1 MATIIEMPKLSDTMS
16 VGTVVKWHKKQ
27 GDKISNGDV
36 LAEIETDKATMELE
50 SFDDGTLL
58 KIFVGEGKE
67 VPIGSPLAAV
77 GEEGES
83 VDEPSPSSAEPA
95 NQVTAEDDV
104 AEEDEDK
111 LEEDD
116 TPTEKE
122 SSVDGEKSL
131 TAEEKEGGMGEPSF
145 EEPANQVAEGDVAEE
160 DENGPILS
168 ERILASPLAKKIA
181 VAENLDLSKLTGTGP
196 SGRITKK
203 DVLSFLQD
211 PAETPTPDPVS
222 GTKEKVVSERIEAR
236 SNGYLKEQ
244 SVPVSKMRSI
254 IASRLLESKNTIPH
268 FYLQK
273 EINSQPLRLAR
284 EAINE
289 RLSDRCAADEKPLK
303 LTLNDLILKAC
314 AETIKWVPDINTSW
328 GENQILFHGN
338 VHLAF
343 GVAIDGGLVTPVIRN
358 AESLDLTTLSLEA
371 KSLIG
376 KARGKKLTPEEMTG
390 STFTVTNLGMLGIDF
405 FSGIINPPNA
415 AILSIGASVKK
426 PVLDSSGNLQAG
438 ETMTLGLSC
447 DHRLVDGVAGA
458 RFLKLLGETL
468 ERPASLLV

>member
-16 VGTVVKWHKKQ
+16 VGTVVKWHKKT

-50 SFDDGTLL
+50 SFDDGILL

-83 VDEPSPSSAEPA
+83 VEMPSSVEPA
-95 NQVTAEDDV
+95 NQTAESDD
-104 AEEDEDK
+104 AEE
-111 LEEDD
+111 EEFEADD

-122 SSVDGEKSL
+122 SLVSDEKNL
-131 TAEEKEGGMGEPSF
+131 TDSENAVGEPSSA
-145 EEPANQVAEGDVAEE
+145 EPASQVAEGNDAEE
-160 DENGPILS
+160 SNDEAISS

-181 VAENLDLSKLTGTGP
+181 REEKIDLSKVTGTGP

-203 DVLSFLQD
+203 DISDFRESDAAADALG
-211 PAETPTPDPVS
+211 PDLTEEPVPGS
-222 GTKEKVVSERIEAR
+222 TTAIS
-236 SNGYLKEQ
+236 SGYLKDH
-244 SVPVSKMRSI
+244 SIPVSKMRAV
-254 IASRLLESKNTIPH
+254 IARRLLDSKNTIPH

-273 EINSQPLRLAR
+273 EIDSQPLRFAR

-289 RLSDRCAADEKPLK
+289 RLADRCASDEKLIK

-314 AETIKWVPDINTSW
+314 AETIKWTPEINTSW
-328 GENQILFHGN
+328 EENQIRFHGN

-343 GVAIDGGLVTPVIRN
+343 GVAVDDGLVTPVIRN
-358 AESLDLTTLSLEA
+358 AESLDLTSLSLEA

-376 KARGKKLTPEEMTG
+376 KARGKQLTPNEMSG
-390 STFTVTNLGMLGIDF
+390 STFTVTNLGMFGIDF

-415 AILSIGASVKK
+415 AILSVGASVKK
-426 PVLDSSGNLQAG
+426 PVLDSFGNLQAG

-447 DHRLVDGVAGA
+447 DHRLVDGAVGA